1 MLTAE
6 VVAFVE
12 EVVELFDEP
21 WFKISPSQFLNSVA
35 QRASPTASE
44 HPLAYWF
51 GQIGP
56 SEMAVTQVSVL

>member
-1 MLTAE
+1 MLTAK

-35 QRASPTASE
+35 QIASPRAPE
-44 HPLAYWF
+44 HPLAYWL
-51 GQIGP
+51 GQFEP
-56 SEMAVTQVSVL
+56 LEMTLN